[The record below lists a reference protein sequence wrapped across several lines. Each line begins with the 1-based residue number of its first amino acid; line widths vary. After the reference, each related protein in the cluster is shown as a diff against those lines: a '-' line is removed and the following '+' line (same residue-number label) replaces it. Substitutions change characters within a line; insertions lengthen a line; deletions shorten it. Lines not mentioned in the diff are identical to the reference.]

1 MTREKVEQIIDYSKN
16 LELSLSVVFVEDGV
30 QQEERIHFIYESFN
44 DAYIDNVN
52 NLNIYYRFNKR
63 QIIINIAKIIYIRI
77 YEKVF
82 L

>member
-1 MTREKVEQIIDYSKN
+1 MTREKLEQIINYSKN

-44 DAYIDNVN
+44 DVYIDNVN
-52 NLNIYYRFNKR
+52 NLNIYYGFNKR
-63 QIIINIAKIIYIRI
+63 RIIINIAKIIYIKI
-77 YEKVF
+77 YEKVI

>member
-1 MTREKVEQIIDYSKN
+1 MTREKLERIIEYSKN

-63 QIIINIAKIIYIRI
+63 RIIINIAKIIYIKI
-77 YEKVF
+77 YEKVI